1 MRNLILFFLVFIT
14 ISMTTAQQRATG
26 LIFDDEAYNQVPH
39 LPRYSGE
46 KWNDVPIKYSLKA
59 YCPTPFDQKLE
70 ASCTAAA
77 VGYGAMTISAA
88 IQEQITDRNAIDGM
102 AFSIDYIF
110 NQTAVDPD
118 CLRGARLTDALELAR
133 NQGDCPKSAFEGTD
147 NFPCSE
153 KPGEE
158 QHQIA
163 KDYRIKEYSALFSF
177 SDDPAVKV
185 DKTIKAIADDKPV
198 IIGMYVTRTFLMV
211 QPGQEFWEP
220 QENELPVGGG
230 HAMVVTGYDYGKEA
244 FEIMNSWGNGW
255 GNDGFIWVKFE
266 DFGRFCKYGF
276 QMILEEKPT
285 DVNVAL
291 TALKGTFEFQS
302 FVGENEEG
310 GYDFK
315 VEPVVHQQGYR
326 YELEQRQWET
336 GGKGGFQLI
345 AKDVPEGKYVYVF
358 GIDPENEVEVFWPNQ
373 DELVERLEENEEIP
387 EDIDALRK
395 VKISSVVSSDR
406 AEMIIPHEDYF
417 LMLDKKGEDHLIVL
431 YSDESIED
439 FDSRL
444 EATKLADGTIEE
456 RLDAGFG
463 DLLMKTEDLKFQ
475 YDKMNFVGACK
486 KGEGAVVPM
495 ILTVEAI

>member
-1 MRNLILFFLVFIT
+1 
-14 ISMTTAQQRATG
+14 
-26 LIFDDEAYNQVPH
+26 
-39 LPRYSGE
+39 
-46 KWNDVPIKYSLKA
+46 
-59 YCPTPFDQKLE
+59 
-70 ASCTAAA
+70 
-77 VGYGAMTISAA
+77 
-88 IQEQITDRNAIDGM
+88 
-102 AFSIDYIF
+102 
-110 NQTAVDPD
+110 
-118 CLRGARLTDALELAR
+118 
-133 NQGDCPKSAFEGTD
+133 
-147 NFPCSE
+147 
-153 KPGEE
+153 
-158 QHQIA
+158 
-163 KDYRIKEYSALFSF
+163 
-177 SDDPAVKV
+177 
-185 DKTIKAIADDKPV
+185 
-198 IIGMYVTRTFLMV
+198 MYVTRTFLMV

-220 QENELPVGGG
+220 QENELPFGGG

-244 FEIMNSWGNGW
+244 FEIMNSWGTGW

-373 DELVERLEENEEIP
+373 DELVERLEENEEMP

-417 LMLDKKGEDHLIVL
+417 LMLDKKGEDHLIKTNK
-431 YSDESIED
+431 DEFNKMLKRVSILATDNYKGAVFTFNENNLAVTATNPDYGESKEDMKIEFEGDSIEAA
-439 FDSRL
+439 FNP
-444 EATKLADGTIEE
+444 KYF
-456 RLDAGFG
+456 LDALNVIEDENVIINIVNADRPCIVQGENEANFISVIMP
-463 DLLMKTEDLKFQ
+463 MK
-475 YDKMNFVGACK
+475 
-486 KGEGAVVPM
+486 
-495 ILTVEAI
+495 I